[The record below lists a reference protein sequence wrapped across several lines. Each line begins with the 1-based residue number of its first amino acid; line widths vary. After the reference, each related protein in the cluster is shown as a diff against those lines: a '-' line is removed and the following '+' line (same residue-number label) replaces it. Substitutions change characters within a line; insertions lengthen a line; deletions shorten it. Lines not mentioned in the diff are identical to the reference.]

1 MDTLLYILKSASILT
16 LFYLVYRI
24 VLQKDTFFTTNRHFL
39 ISGIIASLL
48 FPFLNYT
55 NTIYVDT
62 PVSNTFI
69 NINNVSSI
77 QPVSETS
84 ATLIDIWTI
93 ISVIYL
99 IGIVL
104 MSFRF
109 LKQLFSLY
117 QLIGSQTMT
126 ISNGFKYVKTNENI
140 SPFSFFKYIVYNPEK
155 HSEADLKM
163 ILKHEQAHASQL
175 HSVDIIL
182 SNLLLIVQWINP
194 FAWLYKKGIE
204 ENLEFLADN
213 ETIQNVSSKTAYQ
226 ITMLKSVTS
235 ETLQPLL
242 ANNFYQSII
251 KKRIIM
257 LQKNQSATKNQWKLL
272 LILPLL
278 GIFLWSFNV
287 KEVIKYNDYAT
298 SEVSKIIETEIP
310 SEEKIIPSISET
322 TKHKVD
328 NNIAI
333 SNKVNKHI
341 DSKITVSV
349 NKNTT
354 DAELENLKNLF
365 KDNYQVDLKFTGI
378 KRNSSGEIIAIKVKM
393 KSEKSSSN
401 YAINDDQAIN
411 EFSISFDKEKNS
423 MSIGNSSSQDLHFSP
438 KAENSY
444 VYEITEDNNGN
455 VSSWASS
462 DGKHKM
468 KRKSKIVIRD
478 SEGMN
483 DGEHEIH
490 VISGASSDAKVW
502 ISDDGN
508 EEVYVISDSGESSNV
523 WITKD
528 DDKNEETIFII
539 KSGDKDE
546 DTLFVESENEGDSIF
561 VKSDSKSGIFI
572 SDNKS
577 SSMVVF
583 INEKK
588 STVEEMEKLGDTI
601 ETIEVLKGD
610 DVVEKYGKEAKD
622 GVILITTKN
631 K

>member
-1 MDTLLYILKSASILT
+1 MDTFIYILKSASILT

-24 VLQKDTFFTTNRHFL
+24 VLQKDTFFTANRHFL

-48 FPFLNYT
+48 FPLLIFT
-55 NTIYVDT
+55 KTIYIDA
-62 PVSNTFI
+62 PVSNTFVNFNNAS
-69 NINNVSSI
+69 NIHPI
-77 QPVSETS
+77 SEAS
-84 ATLIDIWTI
+84 ATSIDIWAI
-93 ISVIYL
+93 ITVIYL
-99 IGIVL
+99 IGIVF

-117 QLIGSQTMT
+117 QLIGSQTVT

-163 ILKHEQAHASQL
+163 ILKHEQAHATQL

-182 SNLLLIVQWINP
+182 SNLLLIMQWMNP

-235 ETLQPLL
+235 KSLQPLL

-272 LILPLL
+272 LILPFL
-278 GIFLWSFNV
+278 GVFLWSFNV
-287 KEVIKYNDYAT
+287 EEVIKYNDYAT
-298 SEVSKIIETEIP
+298 PEVSKTVETEIP
-310 SEEKIIPSISET
+310 SEEITIPSISEA
-322 TKHKVD
+322 TKPKVD
-328 NNIAI
+328 NNVVI
-333 SNKVNKHI
+333 SNKINKQI

-354 DAELENLKNLF
+354 DAELENLKRLF
-365 KDNYQVDLKFTGI
+365 KENYQVDLKFTGV
-378 KRNSSGEIIAIKVKM
+378 KRNSSGEITVIKVKM

-401 YAINDDQAIN
+401 YAINDDKAIN
-411 EFSISFDKEKNS
+411 EFSISYDKENNS
-423 MSIGNSSSQDLHFSP
+423 MSIGNNNSHDLHFNP

-444 VYEITEDNNGN
+444 VYEIKEDNNGAI
-455 VSSWASS
+455 STWASS
-462 DGKHKM
+462 DGKHKT
-468 KRKSKIVIRD
+468 KHKNKYVIHS
-478 SEGMN
+478 SEDHG

-490 VISGASSDAKVW
+490 VISESSSDSKVW
-502 ISDDGN
+502 VSKDGK
-508 EEVYVISDSGESSNV
+508 VSKNV
-523 WITKD
+523 NHTIIVERD
-528 DDKNEETIFII
+528 EDKNALII
-539 KSGDKDE
+539 
-546 DTLFVESENEGDSIF
+546 ESYDNDSIF
-561 VKSDSKSGIFI
+561 VKSDGKSGIFI
-572 SDNKS
+572 SDDKSGSMAVYINGKKS
-577 SSMVVF
+577 S
-583 INEKK
+583 
-588 STVEEMEKLGDTI
+588 VEEMEKLGDTI